1 MQINDTIFEPSVII
15 LGIFGNTNKI
25 TEAELQENILDLILK
40 ELGRTP
46 DKVLI
51 PSEGVSSIYIQEWA
65 ESLGVTA
72 QMFHCDWMRNGKI
85 AQIIRDDRIQKE
97 CTHAL
102 LFLSPKSNKLEK
114 LGEKMAKNGKTV
126 FTSSVPF
133 QNLEMLVVET
143 EQKQQKQ
150 KALRPARKSDIGKG
164 QMLLKFQKKAE
175 C

>member
-1 MQINDTIFEPSVII
+1 MRELSPIREPDVII

-51 PSEGVSSIYIQEWA
+51 PSEGISSIYIQEWA
-65 ESLGVTA
+65 ESLGITA

-102 LFLSPKSNKLEK
+102 LFLSQKSNKLEK
-114 LGEKMAKNGKTV
+114 IGEKMAKKDKTV
-126 FTSSVPF
+126 FTSSYPF
-133 QNLEMLVVET
+133 QDLEMFVVEPV
-143 EQKQQKQ
+143 QKQQQ
-150 KALRPARKSDIGKG
+150 KASGRARKSDIGKG